1 MHVQSSPLKP
11 LQALGLRGVDNGYH
25 FMLYYKYNGEFVLK
39 KVETSPCISYP
50 QDIETRWSATT
61 ITWVDYMKTLSVSKV
76 HESVE
81 KPDVNVQL
89 TVRVKEFNTQQS
101 SRENQ

>member
-1 MHVQSSPLKP
+1 VKRSAASS
-11 LQALGLRGVDNGYH
+11 AAG
-25 FMLYYKYNGEFVLK
+25 
-39 KVETSPCISYP
+39 
-50 QDIETRWSATT
+50 T
-61 ITWVDYMKTLSVSKV
+61 ITWVDWMKTLSVSKV
-76 HESVE
+76 HESVD